1 MSRYLRLGNG
11 TTWPEPPAEGT
22 AAGRAAWKLTYDV
35 DGLTR
40 EDCLYLA
47 SVASAYGYLV
57 ENPGPAR
64 QALPLIRRALKARA

>member
-1 MSRYLRLGNG
+1 MSRHLYLDNG

-22 AAGRAAWKLTYDV
+22 AAGQAAWKLTYDV

-40 EDCLYLA
+40 ADCLYLS
-47 SVASAYGYLV
+47 SVVRAYAYLV

-64 QALPLIRRALKARA
+64 QALPLIRRALKDRS